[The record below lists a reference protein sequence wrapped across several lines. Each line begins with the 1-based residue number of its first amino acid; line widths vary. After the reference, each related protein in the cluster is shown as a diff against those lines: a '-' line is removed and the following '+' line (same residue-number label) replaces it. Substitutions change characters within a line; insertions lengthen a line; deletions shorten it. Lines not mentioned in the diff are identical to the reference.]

1 MWAAFE
7 GKKVAIIGD
16 VILDHYVFG
25 RVDRVSPEAAVLVL
39 QHERETYRLGGAA
52 NVALNIKALGG
63 EPFLLTVVGDDV
75 AAGQLREI
83 LGTEKIAVDYI
94 LTDSTRPTSLKTRF
108 LARHQQLLRHDREST
123 SDISEA
129 LKVRLMLSLR
139 QLVAEKG
146 VDIIVLQD
154 YNKGVLGQDLILELL
169 AYAKSLDLPTVID
182 PKRRNFEAYRGCTLF
197 KPNLR
202 EVGEAIGTD
211 FQENNLDFAA
221 LSAAARALQDRLA
234 CQYLCI
240 TLGAQ
245 GMLLLSGETATHV
258 PTKVRAVAD
267 VCGAGDTVVSTL
279 ALALAAQMPILSAV
293 RLANLAGGQVCEKI
307 GVVAVDSAQ
316 LREEWQNND

>member
-7 GKKVAIIGD
+7 GKKVVIIGD

-52 NVALNIKALGG
+52 NVALNIKALGA
-63 EPFLLTVVGDDV
+63 EPFLLTVVGDDM
-75 AAGQLREI
+75 AAGQLRE
-83 LGTEKIAVDYI
+83 LLAVEKIATDYI
-94 LTDSTRPTSLKTRF
+94 LVDSTRPTSLKTRF

-123 SDISEA
+123 TDISAE
-129 LKVRLMLSLR
+129 LKARLLLILR

-146 VDIIVLQD
+146 VDIIILQD
-154 YNKGVLGQDLILELL
+154 YNKGVLGEELIVDIL
-169 AYAKSLDLPTVID
+169 AYAKSLNLLTVID
-182 PKRRNFEAYRGCTLF
+182 PKKRNFDAYRGCTLF

-202 EVGEAIGTD
+202 EVGEALGED
-211 FQENNLDFAA
+211 FQENNLNLAA
-221 LSAAARALQDRLA
+221 LSAAGRGLQARLGCD
-234 CQYLCI
+234 YLCI

-245 GMLLLSGETATHV
+245 GMLLLAGEMATHV
-258 PTKVRAVAD
+258 PTKMRAVAD

-279 ALALAAQMPILSAV
+279 ALALAAEMPILAAV

-307 GVVAVDSAQ
+307 GVVAVDAAQ
-316 LREEWQNND
+316 LLEEWDDMR